1 MLVKSNHKG
10 VWNNDMKVIDDE
22 RIILKMVDGGLV
34 GYSDSTRHTLGCPT
48 CNYGSQYINDIDIDL
63 KRHSVHIEI
72 NQMYDYA
79 LSEGKMMI
87 LLLSNCEQIMK
98 MTEKQFIEW
107 MRKQIIEIVKNG
119 YDGMDAFRVFDV
131 TEKM

>member
-1 MLVKSNHKG
+1 MRNH
-10 VWNNDMKVIDDE
+10 DE
-22 RIILKMVDGGLV
+22 NIILKMVDGGLV
-34 GYSDSTRHTLGCPT
+34 DYSDDARHTPGCPT
-48 CNYGSQYINDIDIDL
+48 CDYGSQYINEIDIDL

-87 LLLSNCEQIMK
+87 ILLSNCEQIMQ

-107 MRKQIIEIVKNG
+107 LREQIKEIVKDC
-119 YDGMDAFRVFDV
+119 YDGMDAFKVFNV
-131 TEKM
+131 SEKM